1 MNLALAQAPMETL
14 VLWKYEIRELIDIW
28 ESVAISRHGIN
39 QMDTIAFYKEVPASS
54 GQVVRSCLLSARSHL
69 SHSLIFLASL

>member
-1 MNLALAQAPMETL
+1 MNLALAQALMETL
-14 VLWKYEIRELIDIW
+14 VLWKYENRELIDIC

-54 GQVVRSCLLSARSHL
+54 GQELPSFCA
-69 SHSLIFLASL
+69 LASLTL